1 MRIVDPLRPTGFRLN
16 ASTPEEATSAVTAGG
31 LLVRRE
37 WRAPREHGAAVIDP
51 SWPDLPGAVSDNT
64 AAIAQWPG
72 GLAGLSWADWR
83 SWCRQSCLAAAREY
97 TSNTLGVTVPESEAG
112 PLIVGGH
119 QPALFHPGVW
129 AKNMAIHR
137 LAQRVQ
143 GCSVHLIVDNDAS
156 GQATISIP
164 AGSPSRPRLQPL
176 AFDAPRPAQ
185 PWESAVIQVP
195 ALFTTFAER
204 VTEAMAPWGIVPV
217 VQDAWSAAVA
227 QLQRQS
233 HLVPALTAARV
244 SMERQWGVQN
254 LELPLSRVCQLPP
267 FHAFVL
273 AISERL
279 PEFAG
284 HYNQVLGEYRR
295 LNHIRSRAHP
305 VPELG
310 QQNDWYEAPFWVW
323 RSGATHRDRLWV
335 RQAAG
340 EVVLR
345 DRQGE
350 FARWSTTNSAATADA
365 LQVLA
370 KLESQGIHLR
380 SRALTTTLF
389 ARLGLAD
396 IFVHGLGGAK
406 YDEMTDALIARFFA
420 VPAPQF
426 GTISATFHLPFGI
439 SSAETA
445 LQRGQLLH
453 RQRDLDHN
461 PQRYLAEPPPATAE
475 PLLAQRRQ
483 LLVELDPAA
492 AAFQR
497 LPRYERRKRYLQL
510 RETNL
515 QLAALLDGERTR
527 VADSLNQLGSA
538 EAASKVLRYREFSW
552 VLFPEETLR
561 SQYERL
567 FG

>member
-1 MRIVDPLRPTGFRLN
+1 MPARD
-16 ASTPEEATSAVTAGG
+16 S
-31 LLVRRE
+31 LVRRE
-37 WRAPREHGAAVIDP
+37 WRAPREHGAAVIAP
-51 SWPDLPGAVSDNT
+51 AWADLPGAVADNT
-64 AAIAQWPG
+64 TAITRWSG
-72 GLAGLSWADWR
+72 GLAGLSWAEWR
-83 SWCRQSCLAAAREY
+83 NWCRQSCLAAARDY
-97 TSNTLGVTVPESEAG
+97 TSNQLGVAVPETGAG

-143 GCSVHLIVDNDAS
+143 GTSVHLIVDNDAS

-164 AGSPSRPRLQPL
+164 AGSPARPRLQPL
-176 AFDAPRPAQ
+176 AFDAPRAAQ

-195 ALFTTFAER
+195 ALFTTFADR
-204 VTEAMAPWGIVPV
+204 VTEALAPWGITPV
-217 VQDAWSAAVA
+217 VQTAWPAAVA
-227 QLQRQS
+227 QLRRQS

-273 AISERL
+273 GIIERL
-279 PEFAG
+279 PEFVQ
-284 HYNQVLGEYRR
+284 HYNQVLVEYRR

-310 QQNDWYEAPFWVW
+310 QQAGWHEAPFWVW
-323 RSGATHRDRLWV
+323 RSGATQRDRLWV
-335 RQAAG
+335 RQTAG

-350 FARWSTTNSAATADA
+350 FARWSSTSSATTAEA
-365 LQVLA
+365 LAVLA
-370 KLESQGIHLR
+370 TLESQGIHLR

-406 YDEMTDALIARFFA
+406 YDEMTDALMVRFFG

-426 GTISATFHLPFGI
+426 ATISATFHLPFGI

-453 RQRDLDHN
+453 RQRDLNHN
-461 PQRYLAEPPPATAE
+461 PQRYLGDPPPAAAE
-475 PLLAQRRQ
+475 PLVAQRHQ
-483 LLVELDPAA
+483 LLLELDPATTD
-492 AAFQR
+492 FQR

-510 RETNL
+510 RETNQ
-515 QLAALLDGERTR
+515 QLAALLDDERTR
-527 VADSLNQLGSA
+527 LTDSLSQLRSA
-538 EAASKVLRYREFSW
+538 EAANKVLRYREFSW
-552 VLFPEETLR
+552 VLFPEATLR